1 MKLAG
6 AEAARYCAA
15 PNPAHAGILI
25 FGADAMRVALKRQE
39 AVAAI
44 GGPEAEA
51 EMRLTRLSGADVRR
65 DAAALGDA
73 IRAQSFFPGPR
84 VVHLEEATDG
94 LAEVLGAA
102 LADWRPGDAQIVVT
116 AGALPGKAA
125 LKALFE
131 GARNAVAIGLYDD
144 PPSREEIA
152 AELTR
157 AGLTALPSE
166 TAAELGALAQ
176 ALEPGDFRQTLEK
189 IALYKWQDPT
199 PLTPDEVLALA
210 PQTVETGI
218 DALIAAVAERRA
230 GAVGLLVRRLEGQG
244 VTPVAMAIAALR
256 HFRMLHVLA
265 CDPGGPQAGLGRLRP
280 PPIWKLR
287 DALARQAGAWGRAGC
302 EEALSL
308 LVETDLTLRSASRA
322 PGMALVER
330 ALMRLAM
337 RRG

>member
-1 MKLAG
+1 MKLTG
-6 AEAARYCAA
+6 AEAARYCAG
-15 PNPAHAGILI
+15 PDPGHAGLLI
-25 FGADAMRVALKRQE
+25 FGADAMRVALKRQQ

-44 GGPEAEA
+44 GGPQAEA

-65 DAAALGDA
+65 DPAALGDA
-73 IRAQSFFPGPR
+73 LRAQSFFPGPR

-94 LAEVLGAA
+94 LTDVLAAA
-102 LADWRPGDAQIVVT
+102 LADWRAGDAHLVVT

-131 GARNAVAIGLYDD
+131 GARNAVAIALYDD

-152 AELTR
+152 AELAR

-166 TAAELGALAQ
+166 TAEELAALAQ
-176 ALEPGDFRQTLEK
+176 TLEPGDFRQTLEK
-189 IALYKWQDPT
+189 VAIYKWRDPS
-199 PLTPDEVLALA
+199 PLTPDEVQALA
-210 PQTVETGI
+210 PATVETGV
-218 DALIAAVAERRA
+218 DALVQAVAERRA

-244 VTPVAMAIAALR
+244 VQPVAMAIAALR
-256 HFRMLHVLA
+256 HFRVLHVLA

-287 DALARQAGAWGRAGC
+287 DGLARQAGAWGRAGC
-302 EEALSL
+302 EEALAL
-308 LVETDLTLRSASRA
+308 LVETDLTLRSSARV